1 MSDHALIQAY
11 DRLLHQLLPADV
23 VSVELG
29 MILEQL
35 EKEKAMQQHHRF
47 ILDEGQNNSEGEQ

>member
-23 VSVELG
+23 VSAELG
-29 MILEQL
+29 IILEQL
-35 EKEKAMQQHHRF
+35 EKEGWK
-47 ILDEGQNNSEGEQ
+47 